1 MQALGVPLRTVGL
14 EFGGLG
20 LALFLLLA
28 AGIVGYVVYVDAERR
43 NNPNAVMVGLF
54 VGIFTFLGLFPGFL
68 ALLLYMYGRGVD

>member
-1 MQALGVPLRTVGL
+1 MQVLGVPLRTVGL

-20 LALFLLLA
+20 LVLFLLLA

-54 VGIFTFLGLFPGFL
+54 VGIFTFLGLVPGFL
-68 ALLLYMYGRGVD
+68 ALLLYMYGRGID